1 MRQSITP
8 PALGNQSSFHA
19 IPISSSFSSYED
31 VDSSSSLDDLSGQQ
45 DDCDTLP
52 ADDVAGEAHAV
63 VVDDATA
70 SDSALSMSGTKLRR
84 EHLEDLDKSGLSA
97 ETVRLM
103 DCCSMDGYD
112 IYRAIYGD
120 SEVPARWNRAHGYS
134 LPYRNGAGKVATRY
148 RMFWAAEDLAADSKM
163 PKYLS
168 HTGADTFLYVPPGFD
183 AAYAASDYLI
193 VTEGEKKAAKAVQEG
208 YPCVAIAGID
218 MWADSAARKVEKDNH
233 LDMSY
238 ATKLLSDL
246 QRLADN
252 RKMIILF
259 DSDAE
264 KKFQIQA
271 ARRRL
276 KDALLFQAALWC
288 RQMPMPLP
296 EDGDRKWGLD
306 DLLVHQDGK
315 SVIDAALK
323 AELGAHSESMSP
335 LFKLPYDRQGS
346 RVYSYFIPNYGKHDP
361 YGPTGVF
368 RETPV
373 EKEDG
378 KGGTITLVEN
388 KEVSGTRVWLSRVI
402 HSVDGD
408 NDTLYELTYVPH
420 SEGTPKTITGDA
432 ELISIANWKDD
443 ILARKGARVLPKFK
457 PSLEAFLIDCQ
468 KYGVQENK
476 VKKAYGTRRRGWREA
491 DEHLT
496 FPAYVM
502 ASRIITE
509 SETFSAENP
518 KNLLVPID
526 SGSDEAL
533 RQALKVVG
541 SALEWRNAINEHVLN
556 SNVATL
562 VMSAGLAGLLRHW
575 ASDTENFILH
585 IYGESSAGKTIA
597 LKAAASA
604 WGNPKR
610 LLDTWKA
617 TTNGLERKAVG
628 RNDMCLFLDEAGMAE
643 EQELVAAIYALG
655 NGGEK
660 MRATRDAKERTTT
673 KYNLV
678 ALSTGEKQLVR
689 GTKFAGQ
696 EVRALE
702 LRVDV
707 AGPLWP
713 SISGAQSAEAFS
725 RVLDENY
732 GHAVEPM
739 IRGILKM
746 VTADKKAVHHL
757 FERHTEG
764 IRGRI
769 KDTLPQHITRRIKHF
784 GVCLAALEIFLRH
797 VMKWSEVMIEEK
809 MDELAEVIVRR
820 MVQLDTDQFSGGERI
835 AILQHFMN
843 QLAASQNKFLNTS
856 RAGPTPQELYGSIEG
871 SNVFIIPNRLAE
883 MMKPYDK
890 ARLVQ
895 AAEAVGGLITREAG
909 KRKTISHRM
918 GLARPNCHVFD
929 LDKIE
934 AAIYKDEL

>member
-8 PALGNQSSFHA
+8 PTLGKQPPSYA
-19 IPISSSFSSYED
+19 MPIPASFSNYED
-31 VDSSSSLDDLSGQQ
+31 VDPWSSLDDLSGQQ

-52 ADDVAGEAHAV
+52 ADDVAGEAHNV

-70 SDSALSMSGTKLRR
+70 SDSALSMSGTKLRP

-103 DCCSMDGYD
+103 DCHSMDGYD
-112 IYRAIYGD
+112 IYHAIYGD
-120 SEVPARWNRAHGYS
+120 SPEPARWNRAHGYS
-134 LPYRNGAGKVATRY
+134 IPYRNGAGKVVATRY
-148 RMFWAAEDLAADSKM
+148 RMFWAAEDLAADPKM

-168 HTGADTFLYVPPGFD
+168 HTGADTFLYVPAGFPD
-183 AAYAASDYLI
+183 VYAASDYLI

-238 ATKLLSDL
+238 ATRLLDDL
-246 QRLADN
+246 QRLADA
-252 RKMIILF
+252 RKVIILF

-271 ARRRL
+271 SRRRL

-296 EDGDRKWGLD
+296 EDGDKKWGLD
-306 DLLVHQDGK
+306 DLLVHQNGK
-315 SVIDAALK
+315 TVLDKAL
-323 AELGAHSESMSP
+323 EHLLVLDTQHMTP
-335 LFKLPYDRQGS
+335 LFELPYARIGKKS
-346 RVYSYFIPNYGKHDP
+346 YSYFVPNHGKYD
-361 YGPTGVF
+361 GNNLSRVLK
-368 RETPV
+368 ESPV
-373 EKEDG
+373 EDENGVASVEYKE
-378 KGGTITLVEN
+378 IC
-388 KEVSGTRVWLSRVI
+388 GTRVWLSRVI

-420 SEGTPKTITGDA
+420 SERLPKTITGDA
-432 ELISIANWKDD
+432 ELINISRSKDD
-443 ILARKGARVLPKFK
+443 ILARKGAKVLSKFNHG
-457 PSLEAFLIDCQ
+457 LEEFLIDCQ
-468 KYGVQENK
+468 KYGVKEGS

-496 FPAYVM
+496 YPAYVM

-509 SETFSAENP
+509 HETFSADNP
-518 KNLLVPID
+518 KNQLVPID

-556 SNVATL
+556 STVATL

-575 ASDTENFILH
+575 ATDTENFILH

-660 MRATRDAKERTTT
+660 MRATRDARERTTT

-678 ALSTGEKQLVR
+678 ALFDRREAAGARHQVR
-689 GTKFAGQ
+689 RAGGA
-696 EVRALE
+696 RAG
-702 LRVDV
+702 V
-707 AGPLWP
+707 ACRCRR
-713 SISGAQSAEAFS
+713 SAVAE
-725 RVLDENY
+725 
-732 GHAVEPM
+732 
-739 IRGILKM
+739 
-746 VTADKKAVHHL
+746 
-757 FERHTEG
+757 
-764 IRGRI
+764 
-769 KDTLPQHITRRIKHF
+769 HF
-784 GVCLAALEIFLRH
+784 GCPV
-797 VMKWSEVMIEEK
+797 
-809 MDELAEVIVRR
+809 
-820 MVQLDTDQFSGGERI
+820 SGG
-835 AILQHFMN
+835 
-843 QLAASQNKFLNTS
+843 
-856 RAGPTPQELYGSIEG
+856 
-871 SNVFIIPNRLAE
+871 
-883 MMKPYDK
+883 
-890 ARLVQ
+890 VQ
-895 AAEAVGGLITREAG
+895 PRSG
-909 KRKTISHRM
+909 
-918 GLARPNCHVFD
+918 
-929 LDKIE
+929 
-934 AAIYKDEL
+934 

>member
-8 PALGNQSSFHA
+8 PTSGNQSSFHA
-19 IPISSSFSSYED
+19 MPIPASFSSYED
-31 VDSSSSLDDLSGQQ
+31 VDPWSSLDDLSGQQ

-52 ADDVAGEAHAV
+52 AVDGAGEAHAV

-70 SDSALSMSGTKLRR
+70 LDSALSMSGTKLRR

-97 ETVRLM
+97 ETVRRM
-103 DCCSMDGYD
+103 GCGSMDGYD

-120 SEVPARWNRAHGYS
+120 FPEPARWNRAHGYS
-134 LPYRNGAGKVATRY
+134 IPYRNAAGKVVATRY
-148 RMFWAAEDLAADSKM
+148 RMFWAAEDLAADPKM

-183 AAYAASDYLI
+183 AVYAASDYLI

-238 ATKLLSDL
+238 ATRLLDDL
-246 QRLADN
+246 QRLADA
-252 RKMIILF
+252 RKVIILF

-271 ARRRL
+271 SRRRL

-288 RQMPMPLP
+288 RQMKMPAP
-296 EDGDRKWGLD
+296 EDGDKKWGLD

-373 EKEDG
+373 EKDDG
-378 KGGTITLVEN
+378 NGGTITLVEN

-420 SEGTPKTITGDA
+420 SEGAPKTITGDA

-509 SETFSAENP
+509 HETFSADNP
-518 KNLLVPID
+518 KNQLVPID

-556 SNVATL
+556 STVATL

-575 ASDTENFILH
+575 ATDTENFILH

-678 ALSTGEKQLVR
+678 ALFDRRETAGAWHQVR
-689 GTKFAGQ
+689 RSGGARPG
-696 EVRALE
+696 
-702 LRVDV
+702 V
-707 AGPLWP
+707 AG
-713 SISGAQSAEAFS
+713 
-725 RVLDENY
+725 
-732 GHAVEPM
+732 
-739 IRGILKM
+739 
-746 VTADKKAVHHL
+746 
-757 FERHTEG
+757 
-764 IRGRI
+764 
-769 KDTLPQHITRRIKHF
+769 
-784 GVCLAALEIFLRH
+784 
-797 VMKWSEVMIEEK
+797 
-809 MDELAEVIVRR
+809 
-820 MVQLDTDQFSGGERI
+820 
-835 AILQHFMN
+835 
-843 QLAASQNKFLNTS
+843 
-856 RAGPTPQELYGSIEG
+856 
-871 SNVFIIPNRLAE
+871 
-883 MMKPYDK
+883 
-890 ARLVQ
+890 
-895 AAEAVGGLITREAG
+895 
-909 KRKTISHRM
+909 
-918 GLARPNCHVFD
+918 
-929 LDKIE
+929 
-934 AAIYKDEL
+934 

>member
-8 PALGNQSSFHA
+8 PTQGKQPPSYAMP
-19 IPISSSFSSYED
+19 IPASFSDDRD
-31 VDSSSSLDDLSGQQ
+31 VESSSSLDDLSGQQ
-45 DDCDTLP
+45 DDCDTPP
-52 ADDVAGEAHAV
+52 ADDVAGESHAV

-70 SDSALSMSGTKLRR
+70 LDSAMSMSGTKMRP

-103 DCCSMDGYD
+103 DCHSMDGYD
-112 IYRAIYGD
+112 IFRAIYGD
-120 SEVPARWNRAHGYS
+120 SPVPAHWSSAHGYTI
-134 LPYRNGAGKVATRY
+134 PYRNAAGQVVSTRY
-148 RMFWAAEDLAADSKM
+148 RMFWPVDDLKADRKL

-168 HTGADTFLYVPPGFD
+168 HLNAKTFLYVPAGFPD
-183 AAYAASDYLI
+183 VYAASDYLI

-233 LDMSY
+233 LGMSY

-246 QRLADN
+246 QRRADG
-252 RKMIILF
+252 RKVIILF

-264 KKFQIQA
+264 KKPEIRA
-271 ARRRL
+271 SRRRL

-288 RQMPMPLP
+288 RQMKMPAP
-296 EDGDRKWGLD
+296 EDGDKKWGLD

-323 AELGAHSESMSP
+323 SELGAHSESMSP

-361 YGPTGVF
+361 FGPTGVF

-373 EKEDG
+373 EKDDG
-378 KGGTITLVEN
+378 NGGTITLVEN

-491 DEHLT
+491 DEHLP

-509 SETFSAENP
+509 SETFSADNP
-518 KNLLVPID
+518 KNQLVPID

-541 SALEWRNAINEHVLN
+541 SALEWRNAIHEHVLN
-556 SNVATL
+556 STVATL

-575 ASDTENFILH
+575 ATDTENFILH

-678 ALSTGEKQLVR
+678 ALFDRRETAGARHQVR
-689 GTKFAGQ
+689 RAGGA
-696 EVRALE
+696 RAGVVC
-702 LRVDV
+702 RCRRSAV
-707 AGPLWP
+707 A
-713 SISGAQSAEAFS
+713 E
-725 RVLDENY
+725 
-732 GHAVEPM
+732 
-739 IRGILKM
+739 
-746 VTADKKAVHHL
+746 
-757 FERHTEG
+757 
-764 IRGRI
+764 
-769 KDTLPQHITRRIKHF
+769 HF
-784 GVCLAALEIFLRH
+784 GCPVGGG
-797 VMKWSEVMIEEK
+797 
-809 MDELAEVIVRR
+809 
-820 MVQLDTDQFSGGERI
+820 VQP
-835 AILQHFMN
+835 
-843 QLAASQNKFLNTS
+843 
-856 RAGPTPQELYGSIEG
+856 RAG
-871 SNVFIIPNRLAE
+871 
-883 MMKPYDK
+883 
-890 ARLVQ
+890 
-895 AAEAVGGLITREAG
+895 
-909 KRKTISHRM
+909 
-918 GLARPNCHVFD
+918 
-929 LDKIE
+929 
-934 AAIYKDEL
+934 